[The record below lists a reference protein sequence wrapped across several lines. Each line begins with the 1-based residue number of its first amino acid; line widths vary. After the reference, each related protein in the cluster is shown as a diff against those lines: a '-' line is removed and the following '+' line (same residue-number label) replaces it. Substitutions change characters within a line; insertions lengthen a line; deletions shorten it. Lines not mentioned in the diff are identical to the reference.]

1 MKVDI
6 LTLHPELV
14 RSPLEHSIL
23 ARARRAGLFDAG
35 VHDIREHGLG
45 KHRTADDTPYGGGA
59 GMVMRVD
66 VVHNALKSV
75 ATADSHVVLMSASG
89 EPFNQAMAQDLS
101 RKEHLVLICGHYE
114 GIDARIERY
123 VDQQICI
130 GDYVLTGG
138 ELAAL
143 VITDAVVRLVPGVLG
158 NAASTVDESF
168 SQPLLEYPQYTRPR
182 EYDGVE
188 VPDVLLSGH
197 HAAIERW
204 RHDQA
209 VARTRAVRPDLLADG
224 SQDR

>member
-14 RSPLEHSIL
+14 RSPLDHSIL
-23 ARARRAGLFDAG
+23 ARAQRAELLEVG

-66 VVHNALKSV
+66 VVHAALQAV
-75 ATADSHVVLMSASG
+75 ATPDSHVILMSASG
-89 EPFNQAMAQDLS
+89 ERLTQALAQQLS
-101 RKEHLVLICGHYE
+101 EQSHLVLLCGHYE

-123 VDQQICI
+123 VDRQVCI

-143 VITDAVVRLVPGVLG
+143 VVTDAVARLLPGVLG
-158 NAASTVDESF
+158 NANSTVDESF
-168 SQPLLEYPQYTRPR
+168 SDQLLESPHCTRPR
-182 EYDGVE
+182 EYDGVA

-197 HAAIERW
+197 HAAIDRW
-204 RHDQA
+204 RRDQA
-209 VARTRAVRPDLLADG
+209 VARTRAVRPDLLAEG
-224 SQDR
+224 TDRS

>member
-23 ARARRAGLFDAG
+23 SRAQRSGLLEAG

-66 VVHNALKSV
+66 VVHNALKAV
-75 ATADSHVVLMSASG
+75 ATPDSHVVLMSAAG
-89 EPFNQAMAQDLS
+89 ESFNQAMAQDLAQ
-101 RKEHLVLICGHYE
+101 KKHLVLICGHYE

-197 HAAIERW
+197 HAAIDRW
-204 RHDQA
+204 RNEQA

-224 SQDR
+224 PQDR

>member
-23 ARARRAGLFDAG
+23 SRARRSGLLEAG

-66 VVHNALKSV
+66 VVHNALKAV
-75 ATADSHVVLMSASG
+75 ATPESHVVLMSAAG
-89 EPFNQAMAQDLS
+89 ESFNQAMAQDLAQ
-101 RKEHLVLICGHYE
+101 KKHLVLICGHYE

-197 HAAIERW
+197 HAAIDRW
-204 RHDQA
+204 RNEQA
-209 VARTRAVRPDLLADG
+209 VARTCAVRPDLLADG
-224 SQDR
+224 PQDR